1 MVDAIG
7 AESVVCTHLVEQKRV
22 SMRIKAEEA
31 KHRKEHNVKGE
42 EIGEIHFKYNM
53 GWKTMRIANYISN
66 PKELTK
72 TNAC

>member
-1 MVDAIG
+1 M
-7 AESVVCTHLVEQKRV
+7 S
-22 SMRIKAEEA
+22 IKAEEA
-31 KHRKEHNVKGE
+31 KHGKELNVKGE